1 MGMGYGKMGCG
12 GVGGGG
18 GGASER
24 RVTRSKVRPGCANN
38 GGDESL

>member
-1 MGMGYGKMGCG
+1 MGKW
-12 GVGGGG
+12 GVGVWGGGG